1 MTVNVKDL
9 LVVRLVTKQGLAIA
23 SKVMPETNVGN
34 VQMVSI
40 SVARICS
47 WSAKVLEILKFF
59 LYDH

>member
-47 WSAKVLEILKFF
+47 WSAKVL
-59 LYDH
+59 